1 MRNALLEP
9 VEYRIERTARGTWKS
24 FMFPNGHTYREYTSR
39 RRAFG
44 MPLVHYTSGICP
56 ETGRRRVARGVFAF
70 GRIAVGIFA
79 FGHAAFGVFAFG
91 QAGLGLALGMGQA
104 CCGLL
109 ALGQL
114 AIGGIF
120 GAGQIA
126 TGWVAIGQLA
136 AGHWVLAQLG
146 LGSHVWMPGRAD
158 PAAVEFFR
166 DLLAI

>member
-9 VEYRIERTARGTWKS
+9 VEYKIDRTARGTWKS
-24 FMFPNGHTYREYTSR
+24 FMFPNGHTYREFTSHGR
-39 RRAFG
+39 LLG
-44 MPLVHYTSGICP
+44 LPLVHYTSGICP

-70 GRIAVGIFA
+70 GRVAVGIFA
-79 FGHAAFGVFAFG
+79 FGHAAFGIVAFG
-91 QAGLGLALGMGQA
+91 QAGLGLALGIGQA
-104 CCGLL
+104 SCGLL

-120 GAGQIA
+120 GIGQLA

-146 LGSHVWMPGRAD
+146 LGSHVWMPRHAD

-166 DLLAI
+166 SLLP